1 MAAPRLA
8 SSWQARAEAGEP
20 FAVIRVRDLQGTI
33 QAGTDAWG
41 RENKLQ
47 PVRVSAE
54 LSMASPFDA
63 ASSSDRVSDDTVHY
77 GLLAKAILSS
87 LVGINKK
94 AQSAGKPSHIRL
106 RDAVGQIWADLTGLS
121 LDGQYVPAEEGSVGF
136 LRDRL
141 SLVRFMNLNVTLPKA
156 SLLGSAVSLSAAA
169 VFSPQGGPSPV
180 DVRSSC
186 LRLHD
191 LRVPTLIGV
200 NDNERL
206 ERQILAADV
215 EIEQFDVS
223 EDVYVGIESIVA
235 KVSLSL
241 LSCISNP
248 WSFWKFSYVRLQN
261 DNLTFS
267 GAKTL
272 SGSSFET
279 LEALGPAITQSI
291 RKDIKGVAAS
301 SASQAPGWVIKVAM
315 EKPTAIV
322 MAEASRV
329 EYRELVSARA

>member
-8 SSWQARAEAGEP
+8 SSWQVRAEAGEP

-41 RENKLQ
+41 RENKSQ

-87 LVGINKK
+87 LGGINKK

-121 LDGQYVPAEEGSVGF
+121 LDGQCVPAEEGSVGF

-141 SLVRFMNLNVTLPKA
+141 SLVRFMNLNVTMPKA
-156 SLLGSAVSLSAAA
+156 SLLGSAVSLSASA
-169 VFSPQGGPSPV
+169 VFSPQGGTSPV

-206 ERQILAADV
+206 ARQILAADV

-223 EDVYVGIESIVA
+223 EDVYVGIESIVV
-235 KVSLSL
+235 KNDSLTL
-241 LSCISNP
+241 
-248 WSFWKFSYVRLQN
+248 
-261 DNLTFS
+261 S

-272 SGSSFET
+272 SDSSFET

-291 RKDIKGVAAS
+291 RKNIKGVAAS
-301 SASQAPGWVIKVAM
+301 SASQAPGWVIKVVM
-315 EKPTAIV
+315 EKPTAIT
-322 MAEASRV
+322 MAAASRV

>member
-8 SSWQARAEAGEP
+8 SSWQVRAEAGEP

-41 RENKLQ
+41 RENKSQ

-87 LVGINKK
+87 LGGINKK

-106 RDAVGQIWADLTGLS
+106 RDAVGQIWADLTGIS
-121 LDGQYVPAEEGSVGF
+121 LDGQCVPAEEGSVGF

-141 SLVRFMNLNVTLPKA
+141 SLVRFMNLNVTMPKA
-156 SLLGSAVSLSAAA
+156 SLLGSAVSLSASA

-206 ERQILAADV
+206 ARQILAADV

-223 EDVYVGIESIVA
+223 EDVYVGIESIVV
-235 KVSLSL
+235 KNDSLTL
-241 LSCISNP
+241 
-248 WSFWKFSYVRLQN
+248 
-261 DNLTFS
+261 S

-272 SGSSFET
+272 SDSSFET

-291 RKDIKGVAAS
+291 RKNIKGVAAS
-301 SASQAPGWVIKVAM
+301 SASQAPGWVIKVVM
-315 EKPTAIV
+315 EKPTAIT